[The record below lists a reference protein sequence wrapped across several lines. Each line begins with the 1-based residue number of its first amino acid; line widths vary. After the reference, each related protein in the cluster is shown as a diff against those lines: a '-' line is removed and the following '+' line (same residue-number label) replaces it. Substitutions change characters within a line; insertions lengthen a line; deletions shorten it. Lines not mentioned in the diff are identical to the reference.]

1 MTTNGTTSAVL
12 RPRMGKVLTSAIIG
26 TALEWYD
33 FYLYATASAL
43 VFNHLFFP
51 SLDPALGTLAS
62 FGSYAVGFFFR
73 PLGGFIFGYV
83 GDRFGRR
90 PVLFITLILMGG
102 ATFLLGC
109 LPSYAQIGLAAPVLL
124 VVLRAV
130 QGLGAGAEFGSA
142 ISLTTEAAPR
152 KWRGFF
158 SGLAA
163 NGIALGIVLS
173 SAAFAAAAAIGGGAF
188 LDFAWR
194 LPFLASIVA
203 VAVGLWIRFRVAESE
218 AFLLLKKEHRA
229 PKNPLKLVWAESRRE
244 LFIAFGVRMAENGS
258 GFFLQTWLL
267 SYMTGQAHIP
277 AGVGITAVTIASA
290 VGLLTVPTFGW
301 LSDRVGR
308 RPVLLGGALLFGLGI
323 FPMFWIIGTGNA
335 VLITAAMVV
344 MIAGANYAMFA
355 VDSTFF
361 AELFPTHTRVSG
373 IALSREVSAVFAGG
387 LAPVISS
394 LLVIVAGGSY
404 LLVALYMVLLTLVTI
419 VAILVA
425 KETRGRDLDAT
436 EDVHAENR
444 AAASETIG

>member
-1 MTTNGTTSAVL
+1 MASNGATSTAS
-12 RPRMGKVLTSAIIG
+12 RPRIGRTLASAIIG

-51 SLDPALGTLAS
+51 KLNPALGTLAS

-73 PLGGFIFGYV
+73 PLGGFLFGYV

-102 ATFLLGC
+102 ATFLVGC
-109 LPSYAQIGLAAPVLL
+109 LPSYAQAGLTAPVLL
-124 VVLRAV
+124 VALRAI

-142 ISLTTEAAPR
+142 VSLITEAAPR

-158 SGLAA
+158 ASLGA

-173 SAAFAAAAAIGGGAF
+173 SGAFTIAAAIGGDAF

-194 LPFLASIVA
+194 LPFLVSIVA
-203 VAVGLWIRFRVAESE
+203 VAIGLWIRFRVSESE
-218 AFLLLKKEHRA
+218 AFLTLKRERKA
-229 PKNPLKLVWAESRRE
+229 AKNPIKLVWTESRKE
-244 LFIAFGVRMAENGS
+244 FFISFGVRMAENGS

-267 SYMTGQAHIP
+267 SYMTNQAGIDSS
-277 AGVGITAVTIASA
+277 VGITAVTIAAS
-290 VGLLTVPTFGW
+290 VGLLTIPSFGW
-301 LSDRVGR
+301 LSDHVGR
-308 RPVLLGGALLFGLGI
+308 RPILLGGALLFGLGI
-323 FPMFWIIGTGNA
+323 FPMFRVIATGNA
-335 VLITAAMVV
+335 VLITIAMTI

-361 AELFPTHTRVSG
+361 AELFPTRTRVSG
-373 IALSREVSAVFAGG
+373 IALSRELSAVFAGG

-394 LLVIVAGGSY
+394 LLVIAGGGSY
-404 LLVALYMVLLTLVTI
+404 VLVALYMILLAVITI

-425 KETRGRDLDAT
+425 KETKGRDF
-436 EDVHAENR
+436 EDDIRVGEKVWLSDN
-444 AAASETIG
+444 G